1 MKRSDAPEGPRP
13 GEQLAGAETNS
24 AVQTPAPAETPA
36 YARAVRKRGHLRGAA
51 FTLVILIAVG
61 FFIIRTTRQGP
72 MVARQTPVPSSEAT
86 VEASPRFSVSAADVG
101 WARYEAPTGD
111 FSLALPPS
119 WTRYTKRIEGLGPE
133 LKFAAWGVSY
143 ESHGNPWL
151 YVFKRPVDSWLEA
164 KTYFEHVRLR
174 VVLDPVT
181 VRVSELTE
189 IEFLD
194 GVGYSF
200 TSVHKGAG
208 AGGRRTETVYAILHD
223 GYEYGLVFLVPL
235 QYKDDHDWLF
245 DDIVKTFDIIA

>member
-1 MKRSDAPEGPRP
+1 
-13 GEQLAGAETNS
+13 
-24 AVQTPAPAETPA
+24 
-36 YARAVRKRGHLRGAA
+36 
-51 FTLVILIAVG
+51 
-61 FFIIRTTRQGP
+61 

-208 AGGRRTETVYAILHD
+208 AGVVAPKPFT
-223 GYEYGLVFLVPL
+223 
-235 QYKDDHDWLF
+235 QYFMMVTNTGWSSWCLSS
-245 DDIVKTFDIIA
+245 TRMTTTGCSTTS